1 LIDKLGGALDFL
13 GMQLLVTI
21 IKDYKKVEDLLLA
34 FVGIEITGS
43 TILEGKGM
51 GQLLG
56 DVPIMADL
64 RGLFPGSG
72 LDSYLVLT
80 VLDASKLA
88 PALDLVEKIC
98 GKMENPSEGIA
109 FSVPIGQVRGIK
121 GGLI

>member
-1 LIDKLGGALDFL
+1 
-13 GMQLLVTI
+13 MQLLVTI

-72 LDSYLVLT
+72 LDSYLILT
-80 VLDASKLA
+80 VLDSSKLT

-109 FSVPIGQVRGIK
+109 FSVPIGQVRGVK